1 MSFEGT
7 HASGSRLATFLLE
20 YFAEW
25 TLGTGERG
33 AKRTWERLLELSDR
47 AETTDQVAG
56 AGPEV
61 KDSEE
66 ESGLRRG

>member
-7 HASGSRLATFLLE
+7 HASGSRLATFLLD

-33 AKRTWERLLELSDR
+33 GKKN
-47 AETTDQVAG
+47 VG
-56 AGPEV
+56 ATVGTE
-61 KDSEE
+61 
-66 ESGLRRG
+66 